1 MHPHD
6 HDFVYSKLSHK
17 TRMYESMLNA
27 ASLSWRGSKRRGAV
41 DISVIRIVSLCRGIV
56 MVLVVLLARRV
67 SVQIS
72 ELLTSLSLATC
83 PWPWDGWREQT
94 HACVSSLHGEIND
107 NVKLYSIQ
115 SSYFI
120 SLLGSARAS
129 YSLGIKLC
137 HQIVIKA
144 VDSSV

>member
-1 MHPHD
+1 M
-6 HDFVYSKLSHK
+6 
-17 TRMYESMLNA
+17 
-27 ASLSWRGSKRRGAV
+27 GAGGGEQWIYPYCLAV
-41 DISVIRIVSLCRGIV
+41 SRYCDGIAGTPGLRADIRAPDVTVTGH
-56 MVLVVLLARRV
+56 
-67 SVQIS
+67 
-72 ELLTSLSLATC
+72 LSLAM
-83 PWPWDGWREQT
+83 GWLERAGPRF
-94 HACVSSLHGEIND
+94 ACVSSLHGEIND